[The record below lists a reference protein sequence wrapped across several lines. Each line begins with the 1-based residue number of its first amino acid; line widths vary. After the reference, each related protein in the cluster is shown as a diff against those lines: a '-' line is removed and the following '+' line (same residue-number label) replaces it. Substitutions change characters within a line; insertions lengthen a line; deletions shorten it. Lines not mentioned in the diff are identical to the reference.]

1 MTQTRAAMRQ
11 TPGAARRV
19 ALAALAAV
27 LALSASGLAIGQQQA
42 VGQQP
47 LTATSTTKAPA
58 AQALP
63 SAPDPRATLPGTV
76 QFDLHPPGQ
85 PDRAY
90 RIQVVEPRGKP
101 PASGKRPV
109 IYLLDGNAVF
119 GAYYDAVRLQQDLA
133 GSAIVVAV
141 GYPTDL
147 PFDFLRRSY
156 DFSPPE
162 PPGKPLPRVN
172 GYPPPLGGEQ
182 ALLAFL
188 EGTLL
193 PEIARRYPVDDRRLT
208 LAGHSFGGM
217 YALNVLYT
225 RPDLFNQIVAI
236 SPSLWWQ
243 DHYLLDRESAFVRQ
257 AQAGKADLRRS
268 RLLLMAGGAET
279 AQTVHEAR
287 SLARRL
293 DVALAPQGLATVYV
307 ELPEETH
314 MSVPVAAATHVLRHV
329 LTARQQ

>member
-1 MTQTRAAMRQ
+1 
-11 TPGAARRV
+11 
-19 ALAALAAV
+19 
-27 LALSASGLAIGQQQA
+27 
-42 VGQQP
+42 
-47 LTATSTTKAPA
+47 
-58 AQALP
+58 AQA
-63 SAPDPRATLPGTV
+63 ARATLPGTA
-76 QFDLHPPGQ
+76 QFDLQAPGRPDQ
-85 PDRAY
+85 PY
-90 RIQVVEPRGKP
+90 RIQVAEPRGKP
-101 PASGKRPV
+101 PANGLHPV

-119 GAYYDAVRLQQDLA
+119 GAYYDATRLQQDLA

-188 EGTLL
+188 EHTLL
-193 PEIARRYPVDDRRLT
+193 PEIARRYPVDPRRRILV
-208 LAGHSFGGM
+208 GHSFGGM

-225 RPDLFNQIVAI
+225 RPDLFTQIVSI

-243 DHYLLDRESAFVRQ
+243 DHYLLERESAFMRQ
-257 AQAGKADLRRS
+257 TQAGKHDLRRS
-268 RLLLMAGGAET
+268 RLLLMAGGAESP
-279 AQTVHEAR
+279 QTVHEAR

-293 DVALAPQGLATVYV
+293 DQSLAPQGLATVYV

>member
-1 MTQTRAAMRQ
+1 MRTRPASTRRLARLMLAAS
-11 TPGAARRV
+11 AAAWL
-19 ALAALAAV
+19 ALAGAGALG
-27 LALSASGLAIGQQQA
+27 ASPR
-42 VGQQP
+42 QP
-47 LTATSTTKAPA
+47 DAPA
-58 AQALP
+58 AQAV
-63 SAPDPRATLPGTV
+63 ADPRATLPGTA
-76 QFDLHPPGQ
+76 QFDLRAPDRPGQ
-85 PDRAY
+85 PY
-90 RIQVVEPRGKP
+90 RIQVAEPRGKP
-101 PASGKRPV
+101 PANGMRPV

-119 GAYYDAVRLQQDLA
+119 GAYYDATRLQQDLA

-188 EGTLL
+188 EQTLM
-193 PEIARRYPVDDRRLT
+193 PEIARRYPVDPRRQILV
-208 LAGHSFGGM
+208 GHSFGGM

-225 RPDLFNQIVAI
+225 RPDLFTQIVSI

-243 DHYLLDRESAFVRQ
+243 DHYLLERESAFVRQ
-257 AQAGKADLRRS
+257 AQAGKHDLRRS
-268 RLLLMAGGAET
+268 RLLLMAGGAESP
-279 AQTVHEAR
+279 QTVHEAR

-293 DVALAPQGLATVYV
+293 DQSLAPQGLATVYV

>member
-1 MTQTRAAMRQ
+1 MVSRPPSSPRPRPVARLAGAVAAL
-11 TPGAARRV
+11 
-19 ALAALAAV
+19 ALAATCALAAPPR
-27 LALSASGLAIGQQQA
+27 
-42 VGQQP
+42 QP
-47 LTATSTTKAPA
+47 DAAPSRAPA
-58 AQALP
+58 
-63 SAPDPRATLPGTV
+63 PRATLPGTA
-76 QFDLHPPGQ
+76 QFELAAPGRPDQ
-85 PDRAY
+85 PY
-90 RIQVVEPRGKP
+90 RIQLAEPRGKP
-101 PASGKRPV
+101 PANGLHPV

-119 GAYYDAVRLQQDLA
+119 GAYYDAARLQQELA

-188 EGTLL
+188 EHTLM
-193 PEIARRYPVDDRRLT
+193 PEIARRYPVDQRRQT
-208 LAGHSFGGM
+208 LVGHSFGGM

-225 RPDLFNQIVAI
+225 RPDLFTQIVSI

-243 DHYLLDRESAFVRQ
+243 DHYLLDRESAFMRQ
-257 AQAGKADLRRS
+257 AQAGGHDLRRS
-268 RLLLMAGGAET
+268 RLLLMAGGAESP
-279 AQTVHEAR
+279 QTVHEAR

-293 DVALAPQGLATVYV
+293 DQSLAPRGLATVYV
-307 ELPEETH
+307 ELAEETH

>member
-1 MTQTRAAMRQ
+1 M
-11 TPGAARRV
+11 
-19 ALAALAAV
+19 
-27 LALSASGLAIGQQQA
+27 
-42 VGQQP
+42 
-47 LTATSTTKAPA
+47 
-58 AQALP
+58 
-63 SAPDPRATLPGTV
+63 
-76 QFDLHPPGQ
+76 H
-85 PDRAY
+85 
-90 RIQVVEPRGKP
+90 
-101 PASGKRPV
+101 PV

-119 GAYYDAVRLQQDLA
+119 GAYYDATRLQQDLA

-188 EGTLL
+188 EHTLM
-193 PEIARRYPVDDRRLT
+193 PEIARRYPVDPRRQT

-225 RPDLFNQIVAI
+225 RPDLFTQIVSI

-243 DHYLLDRESAFVRQ
+243 DHYLLERESAFVRQ
-257 AQAGKADLRRS
+257 AQAARHDLRRCAD
-268 RLLLMAGGAET
+268 AGGAESP
-279 AQTVHEAR
+279 QTVHEAR
-287 SLARRL
+287 RWRGGWTNRWRPRAWPPSMWNCPRKR
-293 DVALAPQGLATVYV
+293 TCRCRWR
-307 ELPEETH
+307 
-314 MSVPVAAATHVLRHV
+314 ATHVLRHV